1 MIKKVDI
8 LGIQLDNYTVREAIM
23 CVERYL
29 SNNVLNTIESI
40 SLQMLIDSE
49 TNPVLKEVMSSLDLA
64 IIGEKEIIQAA
75 GLESMQ
81 RIRETEEN
89 DYSLKAELAEDYPK
103 LIFAGEYA
111 VETCVGDLEAVI
123 NDMNATTPDV
133 IISVLPSP
141 MQEQFLYEHRD
152 KMNAN
157 IWYGIGGV
165 PVHKKKH
172 GVLAR
177 LKSIIHRGKLVNS
190 MNKYDEKEEE
200 L

>member
-23 CVERYL
+23 CVERFL

-49 TNPVLKEVMSSLDLA
+49 TNPVLKEVMSSLDLS

-89 DYSLKAELAEDYPK
+89 DFYFEFFKWSLVATPIIVVMLFGS
-103 LIFAGEYA
+103 LIWF
-111 VETCVGDLEAVI
+111 
-123 NDMNATTPDV
+123 
-133 IISVLPSP
+133 
-141 MQEQFLYEHRD
+141 
-152 KMNAN
+152 
-157 IWYGIGGV
+157 
-165 PVHKKKH
+165 
-172 GVLAR
+172 
-177 LKSIIHRGKLVNS
+177 
-190 MNKYDEKEEE
+190 NKWNGRTNME
-200 L
+200 

>member
-89 DYSLKAELAEDYPK
+89 DFYFEFYLVTRRRK
-103 LIFAGEYA
+103 LI
-111 VETCVGDLEAVI
+111 L
-123 NDMNATTPDV
+123 
-133 IISVLPSP
+133 
-141 MQEQFLYEHRD
+141 
-152 KMNAN
+152 
-157 IWYGIGGV
+157 
-165 PVHKKKH
+165 
-172 GVLAR
+172 
-177 LKSIIHRGKLVNS
+177 
-190 MNKYDEKEEE
+190 
-200 L
+200 

>member
-75 GLESMQ
+75 GLLCSESGKQ
-81 RIRETEEN
+81 KKT
-89 DYSLKAELAEDYPK
+89 
-103 LIFAGEYA
+103 IFI
-111 VETCVGDLEAVI
+111 L
-123 NDMNATTPDV
+123 N
-133 IISVLPSP
+133 
-141 MQEQFLYEHRD
+141 FL
-152 KMNAN
+152 N
-157 IWYGIGGV
+157 G
-165 PVHKKKH
+165 
-172 GVLAR
+172 
-177 LKSIIHRGKLVNS
+177 
-190 MNKYDEKEEE
+190 
-200 L
+200 